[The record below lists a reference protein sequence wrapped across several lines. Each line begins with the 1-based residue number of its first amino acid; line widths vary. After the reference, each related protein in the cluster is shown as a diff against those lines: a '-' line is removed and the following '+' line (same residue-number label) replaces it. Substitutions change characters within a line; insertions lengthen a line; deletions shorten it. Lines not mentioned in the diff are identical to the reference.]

1 VTGIEDGPRARG
13 LLSRVAERENLWR
26 YAGWIA
32 FVIAAAAYYP
42 RYAKDPVG
50 MVVYPKGA
58 ECLWNG
64 QALLECAPAFTYPP
78 AFAFVMIP
86 FLPLSPGVRLLTWYL
101 ASIAAIVACV
111 ALSEALAK
119 RLYPAAASQPNLIWM
134 RAITVLLSLKFILSV
149 LTYQSYDILVFCLML
164 FGLWALAMRRAMTA
178 GGALAMAAAVK
189 ATPLIFLPY
198 LLVKRR
204 FAAAMTFLVVFAL
217 CSFLPDIFSALK
229 GMRNDYLENWI
240 GQVAG
245 PALTPGGTSPE
256 FFWHG
261 WMGQTLDNQSLR
273 GTLNRL
279 LREPIYGFE
288 PRSVFAAAYVI
299 VTAAIALLLLPSPR
313 RDEFIAVD
321 GAILMIGMLALSPIT
336 SRYHFI
342 LLMLPYAVVAAAC
355 LCDRRMRMLG
365 AGVLLASFVL
375 VTGTSNDVV
384 GTKVTMFAHA
394 HGFLLGGTLILLIPL
409 AAIIWLERRPLL
421 RATTDG
427 SSTEPNPVR
436 RRA

>member
-1 VTGIEDGPRARG
+1 MTGIEDGPRASG
-13 LLSRVAERENLWR
+13 LMSRVAQRDDLWR

-32 FVIAAAAYYP
+32 FVVAAAAYYP

-101 ASIAAIVACV
+101 ISIVATVACV

-119 RLYPAAASQPNLIWM
+119 RLYPAAASQPNLIWI
-134 RAITVLLSLKFILSV
+134 RAITLLLSLKFILSV
-149 LTYQSYDILVFCLML
+149 LTYQSYDILVFCLIL

-178 GGALAMAAAVK
+178 GGVLAMAAAVK

-204 FAAAMTFLVVFAL
+204 FAAAMTFLAVFAL
-217 CSFLPDIFSALK
+217 CSFLPDFFSALK
-229 GMRNDYLENWI
+229 GMRSDYLENWI

-245 PALTPGGTSPE
+245 PALTPGATSRHG
-256 FFWHG
+256 FWHG
-261 WMGQTLDNQSLR
+261 WMGQTLDNHSLR

-279 LREPIYGFE
+279 VREPIYGFE
-288 PRSVFAAAYVI
+288 PRYVIAAAYVI
-299 VTAAIALLLLPSPR
+299 VVAAIAVLLLSSR
-313 RDEFIAVD
+313 RHDEFIAVD
-321 GAILMIGMLALSPIT
+321 GAILMIGMLALSPIS
-336 SRYHFI
+336 SRYHVI
-342 LLMLPYAVVAAAC
+342 LLMLPYTVLVAAC
-355 LCDRRMRMLG
+355 LCDRRMRVLG
-365 AGVLLASFVL
+365 TGVLLASFIL
-375 VTGTSNDVV
+375 VTGTSNDIT
-384 GTKVTMFAHA
+384 GTKVAMFAHA

-409 AAIIWLERRPLL
+409 AAIIWIERPPL
-421 RATTDG
+421 RRVTTDG
-427 SSTEPNPVR
+427 RSSERNTLRHV
-436 RRA
+436 A